1 MTNGNLVRLELT
13 DHGRRARVVD
23 RAGEVRPVE
32 SLSATERDQVYLSLC
47 LALHSAAAQQGV
59 WLPLV
64 LDDPFVRLD
73 GNGIASLAAV
83 LDGFARQGHQ
93 VIVFTGQQAAAERL
107 LSLRRH
113 RARHCWLAHRS
124 TLNALAEM
132 AAAAPPIIETITPRE
147 RQKPPARSHAERSQ
161 TQSTSRISQ
170 PQWKSGEVGSQ
181 RRRVIEAKTVPV
193 LILPHEESAVLLAA
207 PPAETELAGVPA
219 AF

>member
-1 MTNGNLVRLELT
+1 M
-13 DHGRRARVVD
+13 
-23 RAGEVRPVE
+23 RPVE

-93 VIVFTGQQAAAERL
+93 VIVFTGQQAAAERM
-107 LSLRRH
+107 LSLGVIVHDIAGLRVSTTE
-113 RARHCWLAHRS
+113 RAVE
-124 TLNALAEM
+124 T

-147 RQKPPARSHAERSQ
+147 RHKPVARTHAERVKRKAARATRSPNGKA
-161 TQSTSRISQ
+161 TKSDQSD
-170 PQWKSGEVGSQ
+170 
-181 RRRVIEAKTVPV
+181 
-193 LILPHEESAVLLAA
+193 AA
-207 PPAETELAGVPA
+207 
-219 AF
+219 